1 MESCCLRESSQ
12 NLAAVEAGG
21 EVDEAPKDRDVKQ
34 QQHQV
39 PLGEA
44 GVKQEQAA
52 VAVELNSSL
61 SSSRG

>member
-12 NLAAVEAGG
+12 SLVAAVVVV
-21 EVDEAPKDRDVKQ
+21 EVDEAHEGLDVKP
-34 QQHQV
+34 QQHQA
-39 PLGEA
+39 PLVEV

-52 VAVELNSSL
+52 VVEPNSFH

>member
-12 NLAAVEAGG
+12 SLVGTVA
-21 EVDEAPKDRDVKQ
+21 EVDEAREDRDVKQ

-39 PLGEA
+39 PLVEV
-44 GVKQEQAA
+44 GVKQEQAEAA
-52 VAVELNSSL
+52 VVEPNSSL